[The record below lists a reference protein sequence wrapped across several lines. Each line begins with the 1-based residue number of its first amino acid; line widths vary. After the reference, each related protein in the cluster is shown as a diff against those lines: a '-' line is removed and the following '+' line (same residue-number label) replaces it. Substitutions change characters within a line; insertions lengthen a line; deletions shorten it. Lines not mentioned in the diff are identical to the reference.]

1 MCLTDL
7 FAVMDFW
14 AIRVPVPLALALVAM
29 IGYLVGRRARASGDA
44 SQQQSRR
51 ELRRAQLVA
60 TELERI
66 ALAVRTNL
74 AKHQSSLGR
83 FKDRVG
89 KLHGDK
95 DLAAWKDLC
104 REAEE
109 ILKPTLRLA
118 TQMADAYDQIRHQS
132 AQLMAFTE
140 IRTDPLTGVSNRRA
154 LDDAIKSQF
163 ALMIRYH
170 SSFSIAI
177 FDIDHFKQVN
187 DEHGHLHGD
196 RILQDVAKLLDDT
209 VRETDIVARYGGE
222 EFVVVM
228 PHTLLD
234 GGCVFAERL
243 RARVEQQ
250 LPVTISGGVSSG
262 LEGDTAETLVARAD
276 AALYRAKTAGR
287 NCVCRNTGTA
297 IEPVAHEKPA
307 QAAAV

>member
-7 FAVMDFW
+7 FAAVDLW
-14 AIRVPVPLALALVAM
+14 TVRVPIPLALALVALL
-29 IGYLVGRRARASGDA
+29 GYLIGRRARVPS
-44 SQQQSRR
+44 SVSEQQSRR

-60 TELERI
+60 AELERI
-66 ALAVRTNL
+66 ALAVRANL
-74 AKHQSSLGR
+74 SKHQSSLGH
-83 FKDRVG
+83 FKERVS
-89 KLHGDK
+89 KLNSDK

-154 LDDAIKSQF
+154 LDEAIKSQF
-163 ALMIRYH
+163 ALMTRYH

-228 PHTLLD
+228 PHTPLE
-234 GGCVFAERL
+234 GACIFAERL

-250 LPVTISGGVSSG
+250 LPVTISGGVSAAM
-262 LEGDTAETLVARAD
+262 EGDTAETLVARAD

-287 NCVCRNTGTA
+287 NSVFWHTGSQ
-297 IEPVAHEKPA
+297 IEAVAKLAAEPA
-307 QAAAV
+307 HV